1 MANFSRLRAAALLA
15 VFSTMA
21 ASILAQRT
29 MTLVV
34 NGHDV
39 GPAVFVSGGRTYID
53 ADLLAHAMNGSVTL
67 QPDHVILNLPV
78 GQGTDGNRASTESQS
93 QSISREFAS
102 GALNSIESMRDWKV
116 AVETMVRYQWPAD
129 QGYFQNLQYRA
140 EEDLRQLGL
149 AASTPPDHQAYQVLQ
164 SGYALVA
171 RWTGSAITTRQRLDA
186 TRTSNPDYLKND
198 AELQKINDCGRA
210 LAAMLASRQFADI
223 PSCH

>member
-1 MANFSRLRAAALLA
+1 MTNISRLRAAALLA
-15 VFSTMA
+15 VFSA
-21 ASILAQRT
+21 IAGSVVAQT
-29 MTLVV
+29 TITLIV

-39 GPAVFVSGGRTYID
+39 GPAVFASGGRTYVD
-53 ADLLAHAMNGSVTL
+53 ADLVAHAMNGSVTL
-67 QPDHVILNLPV
+67 LPDHVILNLPA
-78 GQGTDGNRASTESQS
+78 GQGTDGNRASESQS
-93 QSISREFAS
+93 QPISRDFAS

-129 QGYFQNLQYRA
+129 QGYFQNLQHSA

-149 AASTPPDHQAYQVLQ
+149 AALTPPDHQAYQVLQ

-186 TRTSNPDYLKND
+186 TRTLNPDYLKND
-198 AELQKINDCGRA
+198 TELQKINDCGRA